1 MKIILIKV
9 SQDWKENNMTTKA
22 KHAQRSRR
30 NHMIYFQSKDKA
42 KHELD
47 EWKNP
52 IYKDHPK
59 KYDGKGNRI
68 VEGEE

>member
-42 KHELD
+42 KHEMNGLQI
-47 EWKNP
+47 

>member
-1 MKIILIKV
+1 
-9 SQDWKENNMTTKA
+9 MTTKA
-22 KHAQRSRR
+22 KHTQRSHR
-30 NHMIYFQSKDKA
+30 NHMIYFQSKDRA
-42 KHELD
+42 KHEMDGLQI
-47 EWKNP
+47 

>member
-1 MKIILIKV
+1 
-9 SQDWKENNMTTKA
+9 MTTKA
-22 KHAQRSRR
+22 KHAQRSHR
-30 NHMIYFQSKDKA
+30 NRMIYFQSKDKA

-47 EWKNP
+47 VFKQP

-68 VEGEE
+68 VEGEV

>member
-1 MKIILIKV
+1 
-9 SQDWKENNMTTKA
+9 MTTKA
-22 KHAQRSRR
+22 KHAQRSHR
-30 NHMIYFQSKDKA
+30 NHTIYFQSEDKA
-42 KHELD
+42 KHEMDGLQI
-47 EWKNP
+47 

>member
-22 KHAQRSRR
+22 RHAQRSRR

-42 KHELD
+42 KHEMNGLQI
-47 EWKNP
+47 

-68 VEGEE
+68 VEETE

>member
-1 MKIILIKV
+1 
-9 SQDWKENNMTTKA
+9 MTTRA

-30 NHMIYFQSKDKA
+30 NHMIYFQSEDKA
-42 KHELD
+42 THELD

-59 KYDGKGNRI
+59 ATQTKDLLRDIGVTKIMLDIIKN
-68 VEGEE
+68 

>member
-1 MKIILIKV
+1 MA
-9 SQDWKENNMTTKA
+9 TKA

-42 KHELD
+42 YHELD
-47 EWKNP
+47 ALKRP
-52 IYKDHPK
+52 IYKEHPK

-68 VEGEE
+68 VINE

>member
-22 KHAQRSRR
+22 RHAQRSRR

-42 KHELD
+42 KHEMNGLQI
-47 EWKNP
+47 

>member
-1 MKIILIKV
+1 MA
-9 SQDWKENNMTTKA
+9 TKA

-30 NHMIYFQSKDKA
+30 NHMIYFQSKDRA
-42 KHELD
+42 KHEMDGLQI
-47 EWKNP
+47 

-59 KYDGKGNRI
+59 KYDSNGNMV

>member
-1 MKIILIKV
+1 
-9 SQDWKENNMTTKA
+9 MTTKA

-68 VEGEE
+68 VEGEK